1 MGLLDSVS
9 AFAFDE
15 ISRSIMQ
22 ESKQWMAI
30 NLQHIVVSGALSSAT
45 VVKCRLLYTRIG
57 VCPPTSQV
65 L

>member
-1 MGLLDSVS
+1 MGLLDGVS

-15 ISRSIMQ
+15 IPRSIMQ

-30 NLQHIVVSGALSSAT
+30 NLQHIVDSTPREGAD
-45 VVKCRLLYTRIG
+45 R
-57 VCPPTSQV
+57 SQP